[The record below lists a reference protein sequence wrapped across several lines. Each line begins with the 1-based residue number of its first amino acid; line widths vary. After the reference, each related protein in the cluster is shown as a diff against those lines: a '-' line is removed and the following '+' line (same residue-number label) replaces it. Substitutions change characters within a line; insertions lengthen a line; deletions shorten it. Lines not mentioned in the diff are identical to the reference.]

1 MPGKLLNNGYYS
13 HSNKGKDTIKVG
25 KISSLSEGKN
35 IFDNH
40 NFKIK
45 SLISKK
51 QKLSTSTPKKSSM
64 TVATKDDSTD
74 DSDNE
79 MEVDSFQDVDEID
92 QNLST
97 ELLNLS
103 ISEGDSHD
111 L

>member
-1 MPGKLLNNGYYS
+1 M
-13 HSNKGKDTIKVG
+13 V
-25 KISSLSEGKN
+25 
-35 IFDNH
+35 
-40 NFKIK
+40 
-45 SLISKK
+45 
-51 QKLSTSTPKKSSM
+51 
-64 TVATKDDSTD
+64 VATKDDSTD

-111 L
+111 LWT